1 MWGVL
6 GSWDVVLV
14 PMLPGLEVSGPNQL
28 HPPCQVCRRDAS
40 IASPS
45 RGCFKCQVL
54 IYLSWQQVTIGNYV
68 KEVLPLPVHIKHHEI
83 NMMTNF
89 WMFSSRKVVNEQYYQ
104 TRAIA
109 YPSRFLRV
117 AVELRV
123 QPINISNYSD
133 IKHFMKVIL
142 KLCVCRS
149 GFCSAGETAVCT
161 VRDIETWL
169 SDVGWVSLC
178 LASCSRRR
186 RGDRIISTQYE
197 YITTCTS
204 LQTRLHAAVSAPVP
218 RTLSRAHTL
227 RPWLFVRYCF
237 LRLSWNGRYGM
248 YYKYIWIQ
256 DKLTVTWLWSGVWY
270 LVWLP
275 NNWGC
280 NWHHK
285 GELSTLLYRQ
295 GIPKKKQI

>member
-14 PMLPGLEVSGPNQL
+14 PMLPGLSSGPNQL

-68 KEVLPLPVHIKHHEI
+68 KEVLPSQVHIKHYEI
-83 NMMTNF
+83 NMMANF

-104 TRAIA
+104 TKAIA
-109 YPSRFLRV
+109 YPSWFLRV
-117 AVELRV
+117 AVED
-123 QPINISNYSD
+123 SNN
-133 IKHFMKVIL
+133 KHL
-142 KLCVCRS
+142 KQFKHKTFDKSYTQNLLS

-169 SDVGWVSLC
+169 SAVGWVAFC

-204 LQTRLHAAVSAPVP
+204 LQTRLQCCSVCRLQPSGTNTQNTLKGTYSPSLKPVA
-218 RTLSRAHTL
+218 RWFRSL
-227 RPWLFVRYCF
+227 
-237 LRLSWNGRYGM
+237 
-248 YYKYIWIQ
+248 YYVCTFW
-256 DKLTVTWLWSGVWY
+256 
-270 LVWLP
+270 
-275 NNWGC
+275 
-280 NWHHK
+280 
-285 GELSTLLYRQ
+285 
-295 GIPKKKQI
+295 